1 MHIPFCR
8 KRCKYC
14 DFYSSFVTE
23 DLLDNYTDVLI
34 GYVKEWGG
42 KLKNRPIDTIYLGG
56 GTPSLLEKRLVPL
69 ITAVKENFSVCKNS
83 EITLELNP
91 SNNPFKTLE
100 FAKETGINR
109 LSIGVQSAKNLEL
122 KLLGRQHTFE
132 DTVKTVEYA
141 RKLGFNNISLDIM
154 LGLPFSSLS
163 TLNESLENITDLK
176 PEHISAYIL
185 KIEENTAFFANKDS
199 LCLPDD
205 DQQAEQYLYMCSFLE
220 NKGFRHYEISNFCK
234 DGFRSRHNMKYW
246 LQEEYLGIGPS
257 AHSFLDGKRFF
268 YPKDLRAF
276 LRGCS
281 PVQDSLGGGKEEYI
295 MLRLRL
301 YDGIKPADFC
311 EKFGCNLPLSF
322 LSACEEFIKIGLM
335 RRENGAFALT
345 NDGMLVSNT
354 IITKLLECLE

>member
-1 MHIPFCR
+1 MHIPFCK

-23 DLLDNYTDVLI
+23 DLLDNYTDILI

-56 GTPSLLEKRLVPL
+56 GTPSLLEKRLIPL
-69 ITAVKENFSVCKNS
+69 LKAVKENFSVCEDS

-100 FAKETGINR
+100 YAKEAGINR
-109 LSIGVQSAKNLEL
+109 LSIGTQSANNNELEI
-122 KLLGRQHTFE
+122 LGRQHTFE
-132 DTVKTVEYA
+132 DTVKTVEFA
-141 RKLGFNNISLDIM
+141 RKSGFRNISLDIM

-163 TLNESLENITDLK
+163 TLEESLESITALE

-205 DQQAEQYLYMCSFLE
+205 DSQAEQYLYMSHYLE

-234 DGFRSRHNMKYW
+234 DGFESKHNIKYW
-246 LQEEYLGIGPS
+246 LSEEYLGIGPS

-268 YPKDLRAF
+268 YPKDLKAF
-276 LRGCS
+276 LGGCS
-281 PVQDSLGGGKEEYI
+281 PLQDSVGGGKEEYI

-301 YDGIKPADFC
+301 SDGINPDSYY
-311 EKFGCNLPLSF
+311 ENFGCNLPQSF
-322 LSACEEFIKIGLM
+322 LATCEDFIKIGLM
-335 RRENGAFALT
+335 RKEKGTFALT